1 MFYQPIGCFEQNRN
15 FLTSAWCFECLSVN
29 RIGCY
34 NLLSIIKARKRI
46 EMKITLEKL
55 RKDIESEMSH
65 INAMGMDENLSLM
78 DNGLNSVD
86 IIDVALIVETKYG
99 IRIVDMKIAQ
109 TSSIREL
116 IDYCNSLSK

>member
-1 MFYQPIGCFEQNRN
+1 
-15 FLTSAWCFECLSVN
+15 
-29 RIGCY
+29 
-34 NLLSIIKARKRI
+34 
-46 EMKITLEKL
+46 MKITLEQL